1 MPHAG
6 RPTKGREPGGSSP
19 SMDAL
24 GTPLESQVEQGN
36 PAPPV
41 SQGSLRLLALLDR
54 QAERR
59 C

>member
-1 MPHAG
+1 
-6 RPTKGREPGGSSP
+6 
-19 SMDAL
+19 MDAL